1 MQEGKR
7 RFNEGNEEEVRRE
20 GKEGRR
26 DRAKEL
32 MNYRNEERTEE

>member
-1 MQEGKR
+1 MQEGK

-20 GKEGRR
+20 GRR

-32 MNYRNEERTEE
+32 MNYRREGGMEE